1 MFKSLA
7 KYADLGLL
15 IGRIGIGATFIVF
28 GWQKLSSGQAAWTK
42 VGSAMGA
49 LGIHF
54 YPTFWGLMATLSEFG
69 GGILLILGLF
79 FRPSSALIGFTMF
92 VAFVST
98 FRGGPR
104 DFFHY
109 SRPLE
114 LFCIAIIF
122 LFVGPG
128 KYSFDKG

>member
-15 IGRIGIGATFIVF
+15 IGRIGIGATFMVF
-28 GWQKLSSGQAAWTK
+28 GWQTLSGGQAAWTK

-69 GGILLILGLF
+69 GGILLILGLL
-79 FRPSSALIGFTMF
+79 FRPSAALIGFTMF
-92 VAFVST
+92 VAVVFT
-98 FRGGPR
+98 FRGAPR
-104 DFFHY
+104 DFLHY

-114 LFCIAIIF
+114 LFCIAIVF

-128 KYSFDKG
+128 KYSIDRG